1 MDPVDPAKALKHVLS
16 VLIDVALRTPDQIL
30 HRRDLAQW
38 SELEQQVFYALLED
52 PLFPLKRHKEGFSVS
67 DPTSLICHASSL
79 FDLQQLSVKL
89 TWQEFEKLVTNA
101 LEQCDFKVVKNFH
114 FTAGARK
121 KRWEV
126 DVIGIRGPL
135 LMAFDA
141 KHWTRT
147 TQAPSALEKAATNQ
161 KARVAALAGY
171 SKLGD
176 LLFQLGITHA
186 RLTLIPA
193 IVTLFDPPFELA
205 QSGVPAMSIRNLS
218 YFLQHLE
225 AILPKIWTIPAGT
238 IALQRRLV

>member
-1 MDPVDPAKALKHVLS
+1 MDLDDPAKALKHVLS
-16 VLIDVALRTPDQIL
+16 GLIDVALRTPDQIL
-30 HRRDLAQW
+30 RRRNLTQW
-38 SELEQQVFYALLED
+38 SELEQQVFYALLDD
-52 PLFPLKRHKEGFSVS
+52 PSFPLKRHKEGFHVS
-67 DPTSLICHASSL
+67 DPANLICHAASH

-101 LEQCDFKVVKNFH
+101 LEQCEFKVVKNFH

-126 DVIGIRGPL
+126 DVIGIRGPHL
-135 LMAFDA
+135 IAFDA

-147 TQAPSALEKAATNQ
+147 TQAPSALEKAASNQ

-176 LLFQLGITHA
+176 LLFQLGITHT
-186 RLTLIPA
+186 RLTLVPA

-205 QSGVPAMSIRNLS
+205 QCGVPAMSIRNLS
-218 YFLQHLE
+218 YFLQHFE
-225 AILPKIWTIPAGT
+225 VIFPKIWTIPAGT
-238 IALQRRLV
+238 ISLQRRLI